1 MTLGM
6 GRRNISR
13 ILVTETFLVGVISLV
28 SGLIIGIVVSQ
39 GLSTFALKLFD
50 LPINKYK
57 FAISTGAIGKK
68 RIILWN
74 HVFYLLCYLMYMLF
88 LNTK

>member
-28 SGLIIGIVVSQ
+28 SGLIIGIGVSQ
-39 GLSTFALKLFD
+39 GLSTFA
-50 LPINKYK
+50 
-57 FAISTGAIGKK
+57 
-68 RIILWN
+68 
-74 HVFYLLCYLMYMLF
+74 
-88 LNTK
+88 

>member
-13 ILVTETFLVGVISLV
+13 ILVTETFLVLCVISLV
-28 SGLIIGIVVSQ
+28 SGLIIGIGISQ

-57 FAISTGAIGKK
+57 FA
-68 RIILWN
+68 
-74 HVFYLLCYLMYMLF
+74 F
-88 LNTK
+88 